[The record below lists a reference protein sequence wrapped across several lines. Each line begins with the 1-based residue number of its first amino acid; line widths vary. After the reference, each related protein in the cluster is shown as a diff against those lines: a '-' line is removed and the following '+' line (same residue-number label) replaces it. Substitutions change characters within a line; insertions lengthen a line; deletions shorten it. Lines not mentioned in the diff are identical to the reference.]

1 MKTILADAVNTTIFK
16 NEAGEYV
23 QHRELF
29 DLLESYEN
37 PKIILTNAND
47 EQMDQFG
54 LNSLPY
60 PVFTMRHS
68 PDKPDPLYF
77 KTLLEK
83 YNLDKNDVIYF
94 EHNLDAVKSAQS
106 VGITSFHYNKNTRD
120 LIALKEFIDKN
131 I

>member
-1 MKTILADAVNTTIFK
+1 MKTILADAVNTTIIK

-23 QHRELF
+23 QHKELF

-37 PKIILTNAND
+37 HKIILTNASD
-47 EQMDQFG
+47 EQVNQFG

-60 PVFTMRHS
+60 PVFTMKHN

-77 KTLLEK
+77 KTLLKK
-83 YNLDKNDVIYF
+83 YNLDKSDVIYF
-94 EHNLDAVKSAQS
+94 EHNIDAVKSAQS
-106 VGITSFHYNKNTRD
+106 IGITSFYYDKNVRD
-120 LIALKEFIDKN
+120 LVTLKDFIDKN